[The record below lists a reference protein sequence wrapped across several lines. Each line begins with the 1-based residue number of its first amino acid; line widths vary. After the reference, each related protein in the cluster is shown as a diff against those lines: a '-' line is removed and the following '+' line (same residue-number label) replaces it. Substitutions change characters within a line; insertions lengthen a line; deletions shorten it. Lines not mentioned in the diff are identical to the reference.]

1 MPAKFIVGDKDIWFH
16 VCRLLMLRLAI
27 KIFIV
32 PRILNP
38 VLLML
43 AVRLNLKTLAG
54 LGCWLDAQFL
64 LGATVPARKSGLEL
78 SNADA
83 VGSDQLFGW
92 TGAAERL
99 PARPAQPA
107 DFQQAERG
115 TTYSL

>member
-1 MPAKFIVGDKDIWFH
+1 MPTG
-16 VCRLLMLRLAI
+16 
-27 KIFIV
+27 
-32 PRILNP
+32 
-38 VLLML
+38 
-43 AVRLNLKTLAG
+43 
-54 LGCWLDAQFL
+54 
-64 LGATVPARKSGLEL
+64 KSGLEL
-78 SNADA
+78 SNADAVGTVLAGKSGIELSNTDA

>member
-1 MPAKFIVGDKDIWFH
+1 LEANNQGP
-16 VCRLLMLRLAI
+16 
-27 KIFIV
+27 
-32 PRILNP
+32 
-38 VLLML
+38 
-43 AVRLNLKTLAG
+43 VRLNLKALAR

-64 LGATVPARKSGLEL
+64 LGATVPAGKSGLEL

-107 DFQQAERG
+107 DFQPAERG
-115 TTYSL
+115 ISTTGMTRGWI